1 MVLMDV
7 GIIINPIAGRHYLHA
22 AHSRTQIAGQVLG
35 TEGIDGEVKLTD
47 GRGSAYELA
56 EEMIGSGA
64 RTVVAWGGDGTINE
78 VARATVDAGITLG
91 VVPGGSGNGFARGL
105 GLESQPRLA
114 LKTALTGPT
123 RLIDSGEIDGRLFVN
138 VAGVGFDAHLAD
150 VFNHLQVRGSWSY
163 FSSGIRE
170 LLTYCSLRY
179 TVSSDRHCFTM
190 DAFLVTIAN
199 GPEYGLGAIIAP
211 MARFDDGALDLI
223 SVAPRSPVSLLLQSR
238 RLFSG
243 KIHCLPE
250 VHFISGAAMEIFAD
264 HPLKFHVDGEIYEGK
279 ERLLVRVR
287 PSSLCVRVPT
297 AKQPSMNAGK

>member
-1 MVLMDV
+1 MATMDV
-7 GIIINPIAGRHYLHA
+7 GIIINPVSGRHYSHV
-22 AHSRTQIAGQVLG
+22 AHSRIRLADQVLG
-35 TEGIDGEVKLTD
+35 TEGIEGEVKLTD
-47 GRGSAYELA
+47 GRGSAYAIA
-56 EEMIGSGA
+56 EEMISSGA
-64 RTVVAWGGDGTINE
+64 RTLVAWGGDGTINE
-78 VARATVDAGITLG
+78 VARAIVDTGIMLG

-123 RLIDSGEIDGRLFVN
+123 RLIDSGANDGRLFVN

-163 FSSGIRE
+163 FSSGSRE
-170 LLTYCSLRY
+170 LLAYSSSRY
-179 TVSSDRHCFTM
+179 KVSSDRQCFTM

-199 GPEYGLGAIIAP
+199 GPEYGLGAKIAP
-211 MARFDDGALDLI
+211 MASFDDAALNLI
-223 SVAPRSPVSLLLQSR
+223 SVASRNPVSLLLQSR

-264 HPLKFHVDGEIYEGK
+264 HPLKFPVDGEIYEGK

-297 AKQPSMNAGK
+297 AKQS